1 MDTRDE
7 EDLTIQIPPHD
18 GSQTERTRGTFGGRQ
33 RWLSNA
39 TGTNGADTNM
49 SGNAASL
56 LASPRKIGGNA

>member
-7 EDLTIQIPPHD
+7 EDLTIQIPSHD

-39 TGTNGADTNM
+39 TGTNGAET
-49 SGNAASL
+49 SKGGNVSL